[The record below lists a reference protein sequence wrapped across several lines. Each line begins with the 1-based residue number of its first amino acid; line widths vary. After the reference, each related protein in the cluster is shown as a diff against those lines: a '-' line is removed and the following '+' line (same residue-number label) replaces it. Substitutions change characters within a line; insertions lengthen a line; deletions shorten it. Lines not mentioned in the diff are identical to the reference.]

1 MTVHHNLEAKVL
13 RLLIDSK
20 VVILEI
26 MIIQADTISRQESW
40 NLIYKELHTD
50 NLQINLLSS

>member
-20 VVILEI
+20 VVTLEI

>member
-20 VVILEI
+20 VVTLEI
-26 MIIQADTISRQESW
+26 MIIQADTISRQES
-40 NLIYKELHTD
+40 
-50 NLQINLLSS
+50 